1 MEWLPPG
8 HSPLVSGRPTRG
20 EGIDKCGGQRI
31 GVHGVPSLSTPLLS
45 PPRAFCA
52 VRVPVPCPAA
62 SATTRP
68 GTPPAPAPTPPEA
81 PTAALT
87 AAPMAA
93 PAPPPSPAPPPPR
106 PVCAPPPTNGDPWAD
121 FPGRLLKLQRGL
133 RRRYNSAPPNVFYN
147 TLCPVCP
154 FVLGS
159 KRATT
164 GCFLTRKEFRPPW
177 WVSRPHTLATTKHQ
191 SHPLHANQKV
201 RNEPGKKKG
210 SQGSPMVPSA

>member
-1 MEWLPPG
+1 MRRTKNWRSWRAVPVHSIVVSAESVLRSASPRSLPRSFGNDTPRYAPG
-8 HSPLVSGRPTRG
+8 PGSHSPG
-20 EGIDKCGGQRI
+20 
-31 GVHGVPSLSTPLLS
+31 S
-45 PPRAFCA
+45 PYGSPDGSPYGSPR
-52 VRVPVPCPAA
+52 
-62 SATTRP
+62 
-68 GTPPAPAPTPPEA
+68 PAPFASPTPS
-81 PTAALT
+81 
-87 AAPMAA
+87 
-93 PAPPPSPAPPPPR
+93 SPG
-106 PVCAPPPTNGDPWAD
+106 VCPPPPTNGDPWAD